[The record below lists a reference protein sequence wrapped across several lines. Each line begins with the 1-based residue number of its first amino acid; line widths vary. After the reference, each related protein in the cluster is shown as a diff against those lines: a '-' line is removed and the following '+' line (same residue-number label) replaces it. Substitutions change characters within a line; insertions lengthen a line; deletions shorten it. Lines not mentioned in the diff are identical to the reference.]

1 MYPAFLVDIEFVWGF
16 QARIAGLSKTSP
28 SFHYPPPTTFLG
40 ALSQSIARELGIGEH
55 AGKKLISLI
64 GRNVLALG
72 VRPINCVPLTY
83 EDINRIIAVKKT
95 RGKYC
100 PNPRNLAGSYDSPAR
115 GKTITMS
122 LDDKA
127 PKIRFIIV
135 MKKDSADF
143 GDRSISITE
152 DHFWRIHRLGSKESR
167 VSVVNVEKKEAEIFQ
182 QRKVLSYSSF
192 PVFNGVTP
200 IEEIRRKWIYEVY
213 INPREASYDD
223 RSNPCLN
230 YMEGRTIVPYRIPL
244 MTVRSEPPE
253 ILVEVKGDAAAYKI
267 GDEFVVGWK
276 NGSRA

>member
-16 QARIAGLSKTSP
+16 QARIVGLSRTSP

-55 AGKKLISLI
+55 DGKELISLI

-83 EDINRIIAVKKT
+83 EDINRIIAVKVT
-95 RGKYC
+95 GKVHY
-100 PNPRNLAGSYDSPAR
+100 PEPSDLAGSYDSPAR
-115 GKTITMS
+115 GKTIMMS
-122 LDDKA
+122 LDNEA
-127 PKIRFIIV
+127 PKIRVSIV
-135 MKKDSADF
+135 MKKDYVDF
-143 GDRSISITE
+143 KGRTINMTE

-182 QRKVLSYSSF
+182 QRKVLSHSSF
-192 PVFNGVTP
+192 PFLNGVAL

-213 INPREASYDD
+213 IDPRQASYSDK
-223 RSNPCLN
+223 SNPYLS
-230 YMEGRTIVPYRIPL
+230 YMEGRAIVPYRIPL

-253 ILVEVKGDAAAYKI
+253 ILVEVKGEAAAYKI

-276 NGSRA
+276 EWK

>member
-16 QARIAGLSKTSP
+16 QARIVGLSRTSP

-55 AGKKLISLI
+55 DGKELISLI

-83 EDINRIIAVKKT
+83 EDINRIIAVKVT
-95 RGKYC
+95 GKVHY
-100 PNPRNLAGSYDSPAR
+100 PEPSDLAGSYDSPAR
-115 GKTITMS
+115 GKTIMMS
-122 LDDKA
+122 LDNEA
-127 PKIRFIIV
+127 PKIRVSIV
-135 MKKDSADF
+135 MKKDYVDF
-143 GDRSISITE
+143 KGRTINITE

-182 QRKVLSYSSF
+182 QRKVLSHSSF
-192 PVFNGVTP
+192 PFLNGVAL

-213 INPREASYDD
+213 IDPRQASYSDK
-223 RSNPCLN
+223 SNPYLS
-230 YMEGRTIVPYRIPL
+230 YMEGRAIVPYRIPL

-253 ILVEVKGDAAAYKI
+253 ILVEVNGEAAAYKV

-276 NGSRA
+276 EWK